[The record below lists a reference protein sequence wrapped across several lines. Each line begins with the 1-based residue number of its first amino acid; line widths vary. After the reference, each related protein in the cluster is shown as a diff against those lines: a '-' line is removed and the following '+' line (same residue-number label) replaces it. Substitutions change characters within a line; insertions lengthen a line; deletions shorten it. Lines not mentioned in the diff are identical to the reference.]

1 MNKKDKLLKKSL
13 ESITLKDLVEKEEV
27 EPNLHL
33 GDYHLIGG
41 LTSPTSNEY
50 WKSLP
55 SVKIKR

>member
-1 MNKKDKLLKKSL
+1 MNKKNKLLKKSL
-13 ESITLKDLVEKEEV
+13 ESITLKELVDKGEV

-41 LTSPTSNEY
+41 LTSPTSNWY